1 MAHVGPELTR
11 SGVVLR
17 PGRVLI
23 IDDEVR
29 MARVLQEALGE
40 RHQVVVAKD
49 ALHAL
54 SRLASGELYDVVLCD
69 IRMPRMDGMGFHRRL
84 RWLLPGE
91 ADRVVFVSG
100 DYDAPDVLA
109 YFDGLPN
116 LVLQK
121 PIDLAGLEGLVE
133 RRIRVEGSRR
143 HTA

>member
-1 MAHVGPELTR
+1 MTK
-11 SGVVLR
+11 SGIVVR

-29 MARVLQEALGE
+29 IARFLQDALGE

-49 ALHAL
+49 AVHAL
-54 SRLASGELYDVVLCD
+54 TRLAAGERYDVVLCD
-69 IRMPRMDGMGFHRRL
+69 IRMPAMDGMGFHRRL
-84 RWLLPGE
+84 QWLLPEE

-109 YFDGLPN
+109 YFEGLPN
-116 LVLQK
+116 LVLEK

-133 RRIRVEGSRR
+133 RRIRVDSPQRD
-143 HTA
+143 TA